1 MNWLTSEC
9 DEDQRCLRLRV
20 TGVDRGSA
28 MSGLTSERGEDQ
40 RCLRLRVQESI
51 QAQP

>member
-1 MNWLTSEC
+1 
-9 DEDQRCLRLRV
+9 
-20 TGVDRGSA
+20 